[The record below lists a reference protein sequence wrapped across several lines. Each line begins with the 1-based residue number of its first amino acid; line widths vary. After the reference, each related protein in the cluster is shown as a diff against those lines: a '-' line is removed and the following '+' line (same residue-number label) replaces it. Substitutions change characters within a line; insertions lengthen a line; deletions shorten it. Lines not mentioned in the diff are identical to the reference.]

1 MACNNKYMY
10 TKENWNPNVYNIDI
24 EYQDIPSNRRELFTD
39 EILEVAEHTMPA
51 SQKIFVEFKTK
62 SFTKDSNTLKLNT
75 NIERVNLREIIKYN
89 VNQLNKKT
97 YQVSLKKEDPINIT
111 IIKYTLNIKLDDV
124 KLIKIKRKG
133 NLKINTKLT
142 NYKII
147 QNNNELK
154 IKQSMDK
161 TTKVDYMIS
170 TGKDKDI
177 YLEDNFGKAELKIET
192 TNEDYIKE
200 IILYNVI

>member
-177 YLEDNFGKAELKIET
+177 YLEDNFGEAELKIET
-192 TNEDYIKE
+192 TNEDYINE

>member
-111 IIKYTLNIKLDDV
+111 IIKYTLNINLDDV